1 MLNTLKG
8 RLYFLSILIVLPL
21 YFFIYWSFDYS
32 RSMVQEE
39 LSHTAQFASNQAA
52 ENQEHLVDS
61 TQEFLKSLVSISHLQ
76 NPNSDDCQR
85 FIQEI
90 TPLFDHYVNIGVPND
105 KGILTCNGTQLTKA
119 VDVSDRAYINEAL
132 AHKHFTS
139 SGVQV
144 DRAMGRPTIN
154 FAYPILSS
162 EEGQALGAAVVVISL
177 DWWNELLSTNHLPEN
192 SVAYVLD
199 GNGQAVAS
207 FPKDIKFTAP
217 DRFNSIWLGSDGVN
231 RIFDKREV
239 LNADG
244 DVQLVFLT
252 GVAVD
257 QSLKRVNER
266 FTLMA
271 VIFSVLLAVIYVLFR
286 VFFINTISK
295 PLSLLSDLAVRL
307 GRNEK
312 VFHTQPTGV
321 REMDDLQRCFVE
333 MAELKLHAEGET
345 IRQAQ
350 TDSLT
355 GLPNRDAF
363 TRKLSN
369 SLILASEKGHNLSLV
384 LIDLDN
390 FKEVND
396 TRGHEIGDEVLKQI
410 AERLLYNN
418 PAAHYIGRIG
428 GDEFVFL
435 VEGDYS
441 TPAHLQSLCQDIM
454 TLIKQPFSVSY
465 GGIVMSAS
473 IGVALYPEDGKNI
486 RELMGAADQAM
497 YYAKQCGRDT
507 VRRFSKELNVALLQK
522 IELIKDLRQAI
533 TNKEFYLVYQPIV
546 NRKGVVTKFEALIR
560 WQHPEKGLI
569 APDQFIRFAEESG
582 QIVQI
587 GAWVIEEAKYA
598 LQKIRQAYGRDIQ
611 ISVNVSPIQLSN
623 HQGNTCDFLSS
634 LLTTFC
640 EPEQGKNG
648 LVVEITEHLLMNLD
662 ESTRSALLG
671 FREKGIQVALDDFG
685 TGYSSLAYI
694 MNYDIDYLK
703 IDKTF
708 VQKLDD
714 ESSSISLCEAIISMA
729 HKLNMSVI
737 AEGVETEEQL
747 DLLIEY
753 GCDYLQGY
761 YFSKPILLGE
771 ALTYCQDKQL
781 KDMNAF

>member
-32 RSMVQEE
+32 RTMVQEE
-39 LSHTAQFASNQAA
+39 LLHIAQFSSNQAA

-105 KGILTCNGTQLTKA
+105 KGVLTCNGTQLTKA
-119 VDVSDRAYINEAL
+119 VDVSDRAYISEAL

-144 DRAMGRPTIN
+144 DRAMGHPTIN

-162 EEGQALGAAVVVISL
+162 EEGEQSVGAAVVVISL
-177 DWWNELLSTNHLPEN
+177 DWWDALLSKNHLPEN

-207 FPKDIKFTAP
+207 FPKNIKFEFPA
-217 DRFNSIWLGSDGVN
+217 RFNSIWLGDDGVN

-239 LNADG
+239 RNADG

-271 VIFSVLLAVIYVLFR
+271 VIFSIMVAVIYVLFR
-286 VFFINTISK
+286 LFFINTISK

-333 MAELKLHAEGET
+333 MGELKSRAEDET

-350 TDSLT
+350 TDNLT
-355 GLPNRDAF
+355 GIPNRDAF
-363 TRKLSN
+363 TRKLSE
-369 SLILASEKGHNLSLV
+369 SLILAHERNHKLGIV

-410 AERLLYNN
+410 AERLIHNN
-418 PAAHYIGRIG
+418 SAAHYIGRIG

-435 VEGDYS
+435 IEGDYS
-441 TPAHLQSLCQDIM
+441 TPVHLQSLCQDIM
-454 TLIKQPFSVSY
+454 TLIKQPFPVAY
-465 GGIVMSAS
+465 GDVVMSAS
-473 IGVALYPEDGKNI
+473 VGIALYPEDGGNS

-497 YYAKQCGRDT
+497 YHAKKCGRDT

-522 IELIKDLRQAI
+522 TELIKDLRQAI
-533 TNKEFYLVYQPIV
+533 VNKEFYLVYQPIV

-587 GAWVIEEAKYA
+587 GAWVIDEAKYA

-623 HQGNTCDFLSS
+623 HQGNTGEFLSS

-640 EPEQGKNG
+640 ESEQRQNG

-703 IDKTF
+703 IDKSF

-714 ESSSISLCEAIISMA
+714 ESSSVSLCEAIISMA

-737 AEGVETEEQL
+737 AEGVETEKQL

-761 YFSKPILLGE
+761 YFSKPITLDQ
-771 ALTYCQDKQL
+771 ALIYRQDKVL
-781 KDMNAF
+781 S